1 MQVTVTPLLTAP
13 QVTGHP
19 QGLPEVSRD
28 PASETRVKP
37 IADARDP
44 EAGLREG
51 QAPAKFWRA
60 ANGEPD
66 PDANTAPPSI
76 MQITISRML
85 EEQAPRTTA
94 PDATESAGGTGADP
108 GESRSEER
116 AGRSPRPVEGQRD

>member
-1 MQVTVTPLLTAP
+1 MQVTATPLLTAP

-19 QGLPEVSRD
+19 QGLPDAPRE
-28 PASETRVKP
+28 PARETRVKP

-51 QAPAKFWRA
+51 LAPDKFWRA

-85 EEQAPRTTA
+85 AEQAPPNTA
-94 PDATESAGGTGADP
+94 AEAAERAGDTGRDP
-108 GESRSEER
+108 GESRSDATADRPPEPADE
-116 AGRSPRPVEGQRD
+116 PRD

>member
-1 MQVTVTPLLTAP
+1 MQVTATPLLTAP
-13 QVTGHP
+13 QLTGHP
-19 QGLPEVSRD
+19 QGLPDVPRD

-60 ANGEPD
+60 VNGEPD

-76 MQITISRML
+76 MQIAISRML
-85 EEQAPRTTA
+85 EEQAPPTTVA
-94 PDATESAGGTGADP
+94 DAAESAADTGADP
-108 GESRSEER
+108 GESRSDEQAAR
-116 AGRSPRPVEGQRD
+116 TAGPADGQRD

>member
-1 MQVTVTPLLTAP
+1 MQVTITPLLTAP

-19 QGLPEVSRD
+19 QGLPEVSRE

-51 QAPAKFWRA
+51 QAPANFWRA

-94 PDATESAGGTGADP
+94 PDTTEGAEDTGVDP
-108 GESRSEER
+108 GESRSDKGDGR
-116 AGRSPRPVEGQRD
+116 AARPVDGQRD